1 MNGNMRERGRLRYSN
16 VVVNVWTLLNSRESL
31 KDFELEDRYK
41 QTELQGHSFIQS
53 TSMYWVP
60 TICLHC
66 VGDKMNN
73 SRHGPGPH
81 GI

>member
-1 MNGNMRERGRLRYSN
+1 MKFDCRVGCMNGNMRERGRLRYSN

-53 TSMYWVP
+53 TSMY
-60 TICLHC
+60 
-66 VGDKMNN
+66 
-73 SRHGPGPH
+73 
-81 GI
+81 